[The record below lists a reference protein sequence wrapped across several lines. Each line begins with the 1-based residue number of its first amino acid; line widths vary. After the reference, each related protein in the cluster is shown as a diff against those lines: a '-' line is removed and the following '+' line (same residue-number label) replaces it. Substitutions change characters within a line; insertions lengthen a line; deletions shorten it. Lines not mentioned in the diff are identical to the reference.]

1 MRTFH
6 KSSQVLSVALLGLVI
21 LLPACTRRS
30 MVSVGTHKVTVSRH
44 GIEKRLR
51 VNDQPPVPTLEYA
64 GLSPDGKGLKVT
76 ITGDTI
82 KVNDNPTG
90 KLRPGDSVLIGDEG
104 VAVNDLDYGQ
114 TEKYLRA
121 NSTQDSTAQ
130 NQ

>member
-1 MRTFH
+1 MRSFH
-6 KSSQVLSVALLGLVI
+6 KNFQVLSIALLGLVI

-30 MVSVGTHKVTVSRH
+30 LVSVGTHQVTVARH
-44 GIEKRLR
+44 GFEKRLR
-51 VNDQPPVPTLEYA
+51 VNDKPPVPTFEYA
-64 GLSPDGKGLKVT
+64 GLSTDGKGMKVT

-82 KVNDNPTG
+82 KVNDNETG

-104 VAVNDLDYGQ
+104 VAVNDMDYGE

-121 NSTQDSTAQ
+121 NSAGNATAQ